1 MNRYKVKQHR
11 TVVFFTTVLFEG
23 EIIIEQVTKNE
34 VLNYAIEH
42 GIIDL
47 SYIENKIEM
56 NKREELL
63 KKHPYEI
70 WIGKDNR
77 YYTYFPEKDN
87 KRMLKSRNTRQK
99 IEDCIVDFWKQEME
113 NPTIYELYIEWVD
126 GKLKR
131 EEITIT
137 TKNRYDR
144 QYKES
149 MIEFGKNRIKAIEEY
164 DIEKFLLEAIHVHK
178 MTAKGFSNLRT
189 LILGIFKLAKKK
201 KLVQYSIKNVIDDM
215 DISRKLFRKVKHE
228 DDELIFMDEEVEK
241 VLNYFKQHKLDL
253 KDLGILLLFYTGMRP
268 GELSA
273 LTWDDVNGNI
283 IKIHSTEIRYENENK
298 EYIYEIRDFP
308 KTEAGI
314 RDVIVPQSQ
323 LWILKEIK
331 TLNPSGKY
339 VFEQHGE
346 RIRTCLFDDRIRRI
360 CSKLEIKEK
369 SLNKIRKTY
378 ATTLIDK
385 RVDDSLI
392 IAQMGHTDITTT
404 KNYYYKNR
412 KNMQQ
417 KSLIIDKVF
426 D

>member
-1 MNRYKVKQHR
+1 M
-11 TVVFFTTVLFEG
+11 VFFTTVLFEG
-23 EIIIEQVTKNE
+23 EIIIEQATKNE

-164 DIEKFLLEAIHVHK
+164 DIEKFLLEAIHAHK

-201 KLVQYSIKNVIDDM
+201 KLIQYSIKNVIDDM
-215 DISRKLFRKVKHE
+215 DISKKVFRKVKHE

-298 EYIYEIRDFP
+298 EYIYEVRDFP

>member
-1 MNRYKVKQHR
+1 M
-11 TVVFFTTVLFEG
+11 VFFTTVLFEG
-23 EIIIEQVTKNE
+23 EIIIEQATKNE

-298 EYIYEIRDFP
+298 EYIYEVRDFP

-339 VFEQHGE
+339 VFEQHGQ

-360 CSKLEIKEK
+360 CSKLKIKEK

-417 KSLIIDKVF
+417 KSLIIDKAF

>member
-1 MNRYKVKQHR
+1 M
-11 TVVFFTTVLFEG
+11 VFFTTVLFEG
-23 EIIIEQVTKNE
+23 EIIIEQATKNE

-113 NPTIYELYIEWVD
+113 NPTIYELYTEWVD

-298 EYIYEIRDFP
+298 EYIYEVRDFP

-339 VFEQHGE
+339 VFEQHGQ

-360 CSKLEIKEK
+360 CSKLKIKEK

>member
-1 MNRYKVKQHR
+1 M
-11 TVVFFTTVLFEG
+11 VFFTTVLFEG
-23 EIIIEQVTKNE
+23 EIIIEQATKNE

-77 YYTYFPEKDN
+77 YYTYFPGKDN

-298 EYIYEIRDFP
+298 EYIYEVRDFP

-339 VFEQHGE
+339 VFEQHGQ

-360 CSKLEIKEK
+360 CSKLKIKEK

-417 KSLIIDKVF
+417 KSLIIDKAF

>member
-1 MNRYKVKQHR
+1 M
-11 TVVFFTTVLFEG
+11 VFFTTVLFEG
-23 EIIIEQVTKNE
+23 EIIIEQATKNE

-144 QYKES
+144 QYNES

-283 IKIHSTEIRYENENK
+283 IKIHSTEIRDENENK
-298 EYIYEIRDFP
+298 EYIYEVRDFP

-339 VFEQHGE
+339 VFEQHGQ

-360 CSKLEIKEK
+360 CSKLKIKEK

>member
-1 MNRYKVKQHR
+1 M
-11 TVVFFTTVLFEG
+11 VFFTTVLFEG
-23 EIIIEQVTKNE
+23 EIIIEQATKNE

-201 KLVQYSIKNVIDDM
+201 KLIQYSIKNVIDDM
-215 DISRKLFRKVKHE
+215 DISKKVFRKVKHE

-298 EYIYEIRDFP
+298 EYIYEVRDFP

>member
-1 MNRYKVKQHR
+1 
-11 TVVFFTTVLFEG
+11 
-23 EIIIEQVTKNE
+23 
-34 VLNYAIEH
+34 
-42 GIIDL
+42 
-47 SYIENKIEM
+47 
-56 NKREELL
+56 
-63 KKHPYEI
+63 
-70 WIGKDNR
+70 
-77 YYTYFPEKDN
+77 
-87 KRMLKSRNTRQK
+87 MLKSRNTRQK

-298 EYIYEIRDFP
+298 EYIYEVRDFP

-339 VFEQHGE
+339 VFEQHGQ

-360 CSKLEIKEK
+360 CSKLKIKEK

-417 KSLIIDKVF
+417 KSLIIDKAF

>member
-1 MNRYKVKQHR
+1 
-11 TVVFFTTVLFEG
+11 
-23 EIIIEQVTKNE
+23 
-34 VLNYAIEH
+34 
-42 GIIDL
+42 
-47 SYIENKIEM
+47 
-56 NKREELL
+56 
-63 KKHPYEI
+63 
-70 WIGKDNR
+70 
-77 YYTYFPEKDN
+77 
-87 KRMLKSRNTRQK
+87 
-99 IEDCIVDFWKQEME
+99 
-113 NPTIYELYIEWVD
+113 
-126 GKLKR
+126 
-131 EEITIT
+131 
-137 TKNRYDR
+137 
-144 QYKES
+144 
-149 MIEFGKNRIKAIEEY
+149 
-164 DIEKFLLEAIHVHK
+164 

-201 KLVQYSIKNVIDDM
+201 KLIQYSIKNVIDDM
-215 DISRKLFRKVKHE
+215 DISKKVFRKVKHE

-298 EYIYEIRDFP
+298 EYIYEVRDFP

>member
-1 MNRYKVKQHR
+1 M
-11 TVVFFTTVLFEG
+11 VFFTTVLFEG
-23 EIIIEQVTKNE
+23 EIIIEQATKNE

-144 QYKES
+144 QYNES

-339 VFEQHGE
+339 VFEQHGQ

-360 CSKLEIKEK
+360 CSKLKIKEK

>member
-1 MNRYKVKQHR
+1 M
-11 TVVFFTTVLFEG
+11 VFFTTVLFEG
-23 EIIIEQVTKNE
+23 EIIIEQATKNE

-144 QYKES
+144 QYNES

-298 EYIYEIRDFP
+298 EYIYEVRDFP

-339 VFEQHGE
+339 VFEQHGQ

>member
-1 MNRYKVKQHR
+1 M
-11 TVVFFTTVLFEG
+11 VFFTTVLFEG
-23 EIIIEQVTKNE
+23 EIIIEQATKNE

-164 DIEKFLLEAIHVHK
+164 DIEKFLLEAIHAHK

-201 KLVQYSIKNVIDDM
+201 KLIQYSIKNVIDDM
-215 DISRKLFRKVKHE
+215 SISKKVFRKVKHE

-298 EYIYEIRDFP
+298 EYIYEVRDFP

-339 VFEQHGE
+339 VFEQHGQ

-417 KSLIIDKVF
+417 KSLIIDKAF

>member
-1 MNRYKVKQHR
+1 M
-11 TVVFFTTVLFEG
+11 VFFTTVLFEG
-23 EIIIEQVTKNE
+23 EIIIEQATKNE

-228 DDELIFMDEEVEK
+228 DEELIFMDEEVEK

-298 EYIYEIRDFP
+298 EYIYEVRDFP

-339 VFEQHGE
+339 VFEQHGQ

-360 CSKLEIKEK
+360 CSKLKIKEK

>member
-1 MNRYKVKQHR
+1 M
-11 TVVFFTTVLFEG
+11 VFFTTVLFEG
-23 EIIIEQVTKNE
+23 EIIIEQATKNE

-189 LILGIFKLAKKK
+189 LILG
-201 KLVQYSIKNVIDDM
+201 
-215 DISRKLFRKVKHE
+215 
-228 DDELIFMDEEVEK
+228 
-241 VLNYFKQHKLDL
+241 
-253 KDLGILLLFYTGMRP
+253 
-268 GELSA
+268 
-273 LTWDDVNGNI
+273 NI
-283 IKIHSTEIRYENENK
+283 
-298 EYIYEIRDFP
+298 
-308 KTEAGI
+308 
-314 RDVIVPQSQ
+314 
-323 LWILKEIK
+323 
-331 TLNPSGKY
+331 
-339 VFEQHGE
+339 
-346 RIRTCLFDDRIRRI
+346 
-360 CSKLEIKEK
+360 
-369 SLNKIRKTY
+369 
-378 ATTLIDK
+378 
-385 RVDDSLI
+385 
-392 IAQMGHTDITTT
+392 
-404 KNYYYKNR
+404 
-412 KNMQQ
+412 
-417 KSLIIDKVF
+417 
-426 D
+426 

>member
-1 MNRYKVKQHR
+1 M
-11 TVVFFTTVLFEG
+11 VFFTTVLFKG
-23 EIIIEQVTKNE
+23 EVIIEQAIKNE

-56 NKREELL
+56 KKREELL

-87 KRMLKSRNTRQK
+87 KRTLKSRNTRQK

-164 DIEKFLLEAIHVHK
+164 DIEKFLLEAIHAHK

-215 DISRKLFRKVKHE
+215 DISKKVFRKVKHE
-228 DDELIFMDEEVEK
+228 DDELIFMDEEVKK

-298 EYIYEIRDFP
+298 EYIYEVRDFP

>member
-1 MNRYKVKQHR
+1 M
-11 TVVFFTTVLFEG
+11 VFFTTVLFEG

-298 EYIYEIRDFP
+298 EYIYEVRDFP

-339 VFEQHGE
+339 VFEQHGQ

-360 CSKLEIKEK
+360 CSKLKIKEK

>member
-1 MNRYKVKQHR
+1 M
-11 TVVFFTTVLFEG
+11 
-23 EIIIEQVTKNE
+23 
-34 VLNYAIEH
+34 NYAIEH

-70 WIGKDNR
+70 WIGKDKR
-77 YYTYFPEKDN
+77 YYTYFPEKNN
-87 KRMLKSRNTRQK
+87 KRVLKSRNTKQK
-99 IEDCIVDFWKQEME
+99 LEDYIVKFWKEESE
-113 NPTIYELYIEWVD
+113 NPTIYDIYDEWIE

-149 MIEFGKNRIKAIEEY
+149 MSDFGKNRIKSIDEY
-164 DIEKFLLEAIHVHK
+164 DIEKFLLESIHVHK

-189 LILGIFKLAKKK
+189 LIFGIFRLAKKK
-201 KLVQYSIKNVIDDM
+201 KLITYSIKNVVGDM
-215 DISRKLFRKVKHE
+215 EISKKLFRRVQHE
-228 DDELIFMDEEVEK
+228 DEDLVFMDEEIGK
-241 VLNYFKQHKLDL
+241 ILNYFQNQNLDL

-273 LTWDDVNGNI
+273 LTWEDIIGNI
-283 IKIHSTEIRYENENK
+283 IKIHSTEIRYENEEK
-298 EYIYEIRDFP
+298 EYVYEVRNFP

-314 RDVIVPQSQ
+314 REVIVPQSQ
-323 LWILKEIK
+323 LWILTRLKE
-331 TLNPSGKY
+331 LNPEGKY
-339 VFEQHGE
+339 VFEQNGQ

-360 CSKLEIKEK
+360 CTKCNIKEK

-378 ATTLIDK
+378 ATILIDS

-392 IAQMGHTDITTT
+392 ISQMGHTDIETT
-404 KNYYYKNR
+404 KNFYYKNR
-412 KNMQQ
+412 KSIEQ
-417 KSLIIDKVF
+417 KSAIIDSVF

>member
-1 MNRYKVKQHR
+1 M
-11 TVVFFTTVLFEG
+11 VFFTTVLFEG
-23 EIIIEQVTKNE
+23 EIIIEQATKNE

-144 QYKES
+144 QYNES

-201 KLVQYSIKNVIDDM
+201 KLIQYSIKNVIDDM
-215 DISRKLFRKVKHE
+215 DISKKVFRKVKHE

-298 EYIYEIRDFP
+298 EYIYEVRDFP

-339 VFEQHGE
+339 VFEQHGQ

-360 CSKLEIKEK
+360 CSKLKIKEK

-417 KSLIIDKVF
+417 KSLIIDKAF

>member
-1 MNRYKVKQHR
+1 M
-11 TVVFFTTVLFEG
+11 VFFTTVLFEG
-23 EIIIEQVTKNE
+23 EIIIEQATKNE

-144 QYKES
+144 QYNES

-298 EYIYEIRDFP
+298 EYIYEVRDFP

>member
-1 MNRYKVKQHR
+1 M
-11 TVVFFTTVLFEG
+11 VFFTTVLFEG
-23 EIIIEQVTKNE
+23 EIIIEQATKNE

-241 VLNYFKQHKLDL
+241 ILNYFKQHKLDL

-298 EYIYEIRDFP
+298 EYIYEVRDFP

-339 VFEQHGE
+339 VFEQHGQ

-360 CSKLEIKEK
+360 CSKLKIKEK

-417 KSLIIDKVF
+417 KSLIIDKAF

>member
-1 MNRYKVKQHR
+1 M
-11 TVVFFTTVLFEG
+11 VFFTTVLFEG

-144 QYKES
+144 QYNES

-298 EYIYEIRDFP
+298 EYIYEVRDFP

-339 VFEQHGE
+339 VFEQHGQ

-360 CSKLEIKEK
+360 CSKLKIKEK

-417 KSLIIDKVF
+417 KSLIIDKAF

>member
-1 MNRYKVKQHR
+1 M
-11 TVVFFTTVLFEG
+11 VFFTTVLFEG
-23 EIIIEQVTKNE
+23 EIIIEQATKNE

-215 DISRKLFRKVKHE
+215 DISKKVFRKVKHE

-298 EYIYEIRDFP
+298 EYIYEVRDFP

>member
-1 MNRYKVKQHR
+1 M
-11 TVVFFTTVLFEG
+11 VFFTTVLFKG
-23 EIIIEQVTKNE
+23 EVIIEQAIKNE

-56 NKREELL
+56 EKREELL

-215 DISRKLFRKVKHE
+215 DISKKVFRKVKHE

-298 EYIYEIRDFP
+298 EYIYEVRDFP

>member
-1 MNRYKVKQHR
+1 M
-11 TVVFFTTVLFEG
+11 VFFTTVLFEG

-113 NPTIYELYIEWVD
+113 NPTIYELYIEWVN

-164 DIEKFLLEAIHVHK
+164 DIEKFLLEAIHAHK

-201 KLVQYSIKNVIDDM
+201 KLIQYSIKNVIDDM
-215 DISRKLFRKVKHE
+215 DISKKVFRKVKHE

-298 EYIYEIRDFP
+298 EYIYEVRDFP

-339 VFEQHGE
+339 VFEQHGQ

-360 CSKLEIKEK
+360 CSKLKIKEK

>member
-1 MNRYKVKQHR
+1 M
-11 TVVFFTTVLFEG
+11 VFFTTVLFEG

-298 EYIYEIRDFP
+298 EYIYEVRDFP

-339 VFEQHGE
+339 VFEQHGQ

>member
-1 MNRYKVKQHR
+1 M
-11 TVVFFTTVLFEG
+11 VFFTTVLFEG
-23 EIIIEQVTKNE
+23 EIIIEQATKNE

-144 QYKES
+144 QYNES

-164 DIEKFLLEAIHVHK
+164 DIEKFLLEAIHAHK

-201 KLVQYSIKNVIDDM
+201 KLIQYSIKNVIDDM
-215 DISRKLFRKVKHE
+215 SISKKVFRKVKHE

-298 EYIYEIRDFP
+298 EYIYEVRDFP

-339 VFEQHGE
+339 VFEQHGQ

-360 CSKLEIKEK
+360 CSKLKIKEK

-417 KSLIIDKVF
+417 KSLIIDKAF

>member
-1 MNRYKVKQHR
+1 M
-11 TVVFFTTVLFEG
+11 VFFTTVLFEG
-23 EIIIEQVTKNE
+23 EIIIEQSTKNE

-215 DISRKLFRKVKHE
+215 DISKKVFRKVKHE

-298 EYIYEIRDFP
+298 EYIYEVRDFP

>member
-1 MNRYKVKQHR
+1 M
-11 TVVFFTTVLFEG
+11 VFFTTVLFEG
-23 EIIIEQVTKNE
+23 EIIIEQATKNE

-113 NPTIYELYIEWVD
+113 NPTIYELYTEWVD

-298 EYIYEIRDFP
+298 EYIYEVRDFP

-339 VFEQHGE
+339 VFEQHGQ

-360 CSKLEIKEK
+360 CSKLKIKEK

-417 KSLIIDKVF
+417 KSLIIDKAF

>member
-1 MNRYKVKQHR
+1 M
-11 TVVFFTTVLFEG
+11 VFFTTVLFEG
-23 EIIIEQVTKNE
+23 EIIIEQAIKNE

-56 NKREELL
+56 KKREELL

-87 KRMLKSRNTRQK
+87 KRTLKSRNTRQK

-164 DIEKFLLEAIHVHK
+164 DIEKFLLEAIHAHK

-215 DISRKLFRKVKHE
+215 DISKKVFRKVKHE

-298 EYIYEIRDFP
+298 EYIYEVRDFP

>member
-1 MNRYKVKQHR
+1 M
-11 TVVFFTTVLFEG
+11 VFFTTVLFKG
-23 EIIIEQVTKNE
+23 EVIIEQATKNE

-215 DISRKLFRKVKHE
+215 DISKKVFRKVKHE

-298 EYIYEIRDFP
+298 EYIYEVRDFP

>member
-1 MNRYKVKQHR
+1 M
-11 TVVFFTTVLFEG
+11 VFFTTVLFEG

-298 EYIYEIRDFP
+298 EYIYEVRDFP
-308 KTEAGI
+308 KTVAGI

-339 VFEQHGE
+339 VFEQHGQ

-360 CSKLEIKEK
+360 CSKLKIKEK

-417 KSLIIDKVF
+417 KSLIIDKAF

>member
-1 MNRYKVKQHR
+1 MNKYKVKQHR
-11 TVVFFTTVLFEG
+11 TVVFFTTVLFKG
-23 EIIIEQVTKNE
+23 EVIIEQAIKNE

-56 NKREELL
+56 EKREELL

-149 MIEFGKNRIKAIEEY
+149 MIEFGKNRVKAIEEY

-215 DISRKLFRKVKHE
+215 DISKKVFRKVKHE

-298 EYIYEIRDFP
+298 EYIYEVRDFP

>member
-1 MNRYKVKQHR
+1 M
-11 TVVFFTTVLFEG
+11 VFFTTVLFEG

-164 DIEKFLLEAIHVHK
+164 DIEKFLLEAIHAHK

-201 KLVQYSIKNVIDDM
+201 KLIQYSIKNVIDDM
-215 DISRKLFRKVKHE
+215 DISKKVFRKVKHE

-298 EYIYEIRDFP
+298 EYIYEVRDFP

>member
-1 MNRYKVKQHR
+1 M
-11 TVVFFTTVLFEG
+11 VFFTTVLFEG

-298 EYIYEIRDFP
+298 EYIYEVRDFP

-339 VFEQHGE
+339 VFEQHGQ

-360 CSKLEIKEK
+360 CSKLKIKEK

-417 KSLIIDKVF
+417 KSLIIDKAF

>member
-1 MNRYKVKQHR
+1 M
-11 TVVFFTTVLFEG
+11 VFFTTVLFKG
-23 EIIIEQVTKNE
+23 EVIIEQAIKNE

-215 DISRKLFRKVKHE
+215 DISKKVFRKVKHE

-298 EYIYEIRDFP
+298 EYIYEVRDFP

>member
-1 MNRYKVKQHR
+1 M
-11 TVVFFTTVLFEG
+11 VFFTTVLFEG
-23 EIIIEQVTKNE
+23 EIIIEQATKNE

-241 VLNYFKQHKLDL
+241 LLNYFKQHKLDL

-298 EYIYEIRDFP
+298 EYIYEVRDFP

-339 VFEQHGE
+339 VFEQHGQ

-360 CSKLEIKEK
+360 CSKLKIKEK

>member
-1 MNRYKVKQHR
+1 M
-11 TVVFFTTVLFEG
+11 VFFTTVLFKG
-23 EIIIEQVTKNE
+23 EVIIEQAIKNE

-56 NKREELL
+56 KKREELL

-87 KRMLKSRNTRQK
+87 KRTLKSRNTRQK

-298 EYIYEIRDFP
+298 EYIYEVRDFP

-392 IAQMGHTDITTT
+392 IAQMGHTDIMTT

>member
-1 MNRYKVKQHR
+1 M
-11 TVVFFTTVLFEG
+11 VFFTTVLFEG
-23 EIIIEQVTKNE
+23 EIIIEQATKNE

-298 EYIYEIRDFP
+298 EYIYEVRDFP

>member
-1 MNRYKVKQHR
+1 M
-11 TVVFFTTVLFEG
+11 VFFTTVLFEG
-23 EIIIEQVTKNE
+23 EIIIEQATKNE

-164 DIEKFLLEAIHVHK
+164 DIEKFLLEAIHAHK

-201 KLVQYSIKNVIDDM
+201 KLIQYSIKNVIDDM
-215 DISRKLFRKVKHE
+215 SISKKVFRKVKHK

-298 EYIYEIRDFP
+298 EYIYEVRDFP